1 MATNVAPSARG
12 NTVGACSGPVKNG
25 RRWYSRCCETNTAPD
40 KNMHSIK
47 PDPQAPFFIVLNA
60 GSGSTE
66 TAVRRSVIEEVL
78 TRAGRRFE
86 LALVDDPE
94 NIADIAAHTAARAKA
109 AGGILVAAGGDGTI
123 NAVAREAV
131 GQGCLFG
138 VLPQGTFNYFGRT
151 HHIPEDLGDA
161 VRAMLEAHVQPV
173 QVGAVNERIFLVN
186 ASIGLYPRLLEER
199 EIDKRH
205 FGRSRFV
212 AFLSG
217 LKTFFSPHR
226 RLRITLELDG
236 KQHALRTSTLFV
248 GNNRLQM
255 EQVGIAPLSDAVED
269 GKLAAIA
276 PKSVGK
282 LGMLGLILRAMAGR
296 LGEADNLVTFSFKRM
311 TVKPRKFYGKRRVK
325 VATDGEVTQMS
336 TPLEFKV
343 LEGQLLLLKPTAV
356 GESQASAPDEPRLPV
371 QSGA

>member
-1 MATNVAPSARG
+1 M
-12 NTVGACSGPVKNG
+12 G
-25 RRWYSRCCETNTAPD
+25 RPCENRQAVVQSVQRNHYDTD
-40 KNMHSIK
+40 KTMQAIK

-60 GSGSTE
+60 CSGSSETE
-66 TAVRRSVIEEVL
+66 LRRSVIEEVL
-78 TRAGRRFE
+78 TGARRRFE
-86 LALVDDPE
+86 LALVDDPG
-94 NIADIAAHTAARAKA
+94 NLAAIAACTAAKA
-109 AGGILVAAGGDGTI
+109 SAADGILVAAGGDGTI

-131 GQGCLFG
+131 VQGCLFG

-161 VRAMLEAHVQPV
+161 VRALLDAQVQPV
-173 QVGAVNERIFLVN
+173 QVGVVNDRIFLVN

-199 EIDKRH
+199 ELDKKQ

-236 KQHALRTSTLFV
+236 KERTLRTSTLFV

-255 EQVGIAPLSDAVED
+255 EQVGIAPLSDALED

-282 LGMLGLILRAMAGR
+282 LGMLGLMLRAMMGR

-325 VATDGEVTQMS
+325 VATDGEVTQMN
-336 TPLEFKV
+336 TPLEFRV
-343 LEGQLLLLKPTAV
+343 LEGQLLLLKPADTAAARA
-356 GESQASAPDEPRLPV
+356 GNARAAAQPRMQA
-371 QSGA
+371 

>member
-1 MATNVAPSARG
+1 MQ
-12 NTVGACSGPVKNG
+12 
-25 RRWYSRCCETNTAPD
+25 
-40 KNMHSIK
+40 SIQ

-60 GSGSTE
+60 GSGSSETE
-66 TAVRRSVIEEVL
+66 LRRSVIEEVL
-78 TRAGRRFE
+78 AQAGRRFE
-86 LALVDDPE
+86 LALVGDPG
-94 NIADIAAHTAARAKA
+94 NIAGIAARMASRAKA

-131 GQGCLFG
+131 SQGCLFG

-161 VRAMLEAHVQPV
+161 VRALLDAYVQPV
-173 QVGAVNERIFLVN
+173 QVGMVNDRIFLVN

-199 EIDKRH
+199 ELDKRQ

-217 LKTFFSPHR
+217 LKTVFSPHR

-236 KQHALRTSTLFV
+236 KEHALRTSTLFV

-255 EQVGIAPLSDAVED
+255 EQVGIPPLSDAVED

-282 LGMLGLILRAMAGR
+282 FGMLGLMLRAMVGR
-296 LGEADNLVTFSFKRM
+296 LGDADNLVTFSFKRM
-311 TVKPRKFYGKRRVK
+311 TVKPRRFYGKRRVK
-325 VATDGEVTQMS
+325 VATDGEVTQMN
-336 TPLEFKV
+336 TPLEFRV
-343 LEGQLLLLKPTAV
+343 LEGQLLLLKPAAAAV
-356 GESQASAPDEPRLPV
+356 AQAEAGRAAADSPRM
-371 QSGA
+371 QA

>member
-1 MATNVAPSARG
+1 MQA
-12 NTVGACSGPVKNG
+12 
-25 RRWYSRCCETNTAPD
+25 
-40 KNMHSIK
+40 IK

-60 GSGSTE
+60 GSGSSE
-66 TAVRRSVIEEVL
+66 TALRRSVIEEVL
-78 TRAGRRFE
+78 TQAGRPFA
-86 LALVDDPE
+86 LALVDDPGKIDE
-94 NIADIAAHTAARAKA
+94 IAAGTASKARA

-131 GQGCLFG
+131 AQGCLFG

-161 VRAMLEAHVQPV
+161 VRALLDAQVQPV
-173 QVGAVNERIFLVN
+173 QVGVVNDRIFLVN

-199 EIDKRH
+199 EIDKKQ
-205 FGRSRFV
+205 FGRSRLV

-236 KQHALRTSTLFV
+236 KEHALRTSTLFV

-282 LGMLGLILRAMAGR
+282 LGMLGLLLRALMGR
-296 LGEADNLVTFSFKRM
+296 LGEADNLVTFSFRRM
-311 TVKPRKFYGKRRVK
+311 TVRPRKFYGKRRVK
-325 VATDGEVTQMS
+325 VATDGEVTQMN
-336 TPLEFKV
+336 TPLEFRV
-343 LEGQLLLLKPTAV
+343 LEGQLLLLKPAGAIDARASTAPAA
-356 GESQASAPDEPRLPV
+356 GAPRMQA
-371 QSGA
+371 

>member
-1 MATNVAPSARG
+1 MI
-12 NTVGACSGPVKNG
+12 
-25 RRWYSRCCETNTAPD
+25 D
-40 KNMHSIK
+40 
-47 PDPQAPFFIVLNA
+47 
-60 GSGSTE
+60 
-66 TAVRRSVIEEVL
+66 EVL
-78 TRAGRRFE
+78 TQAGRTFQ

-94 NIADIAAHTAARAKA
+94 NIAAIAARTALQAKA

-131 GQGCLFG
+131 DKGCLFG

-161 VRAMLEAHVQPV
+161 VRALLDAHVQPV
-173 QVGAVNERIFLVN
+173 QVGMVNDRIFLVN
-186 ASIGLYPRLLEER
+186 ASIGLYPRMLEER
-199 EIDKRH
+199 EIDKKH

-236 KQHALRTSTLFV
+236 KEHALRTSTLFV

-255 EQVGIAPLSDAVED
+255 EQVGIPPLSDAVED

-282 LGMLGLILRAMAGR
+282 LGMLGLMVRAMLGR
-296 LGEADNLVTFSFKRM
+296 LGDADNLVTFSFKRM

-325 VATDGEVTQMS
+325 VATDGEVAQMN
-336 TPLEFKV
+336 TPLEFRV
-343 LEGQLLLLKPTAV
+343 LEGQLLLLKPAAA
-356 GESQASAPDEPRLPV
+356 QPQRAAPDTALR
-371 QSGA
+371 QA

>member
-1 MATNVAPSARG
+1 MQA
-12 NTVGACSGPVKNG
+12 
-25 RRWYSRCCETNTAPD
+25 
-40 KNMHSIK
+40 IK

-60 GSGSTE
+60 GSGSSE
-66 TAVRRSVIEEVL
+66 TALRRSVIEEVL
-78 TRAGRRFE
+78 TQAGRRFE
-86 LALVDDPE
+86 LALVDDPGKIDE
-94 NIADIAAHTAARAKA
+94 IAARTASTARA

-131 GQGCLFG
+131 AQGCLFG

-161 VRAMLEAHVQPV
+161 VRALLDAQVQPV
-173 QVGAVNERIFLVN
+173 QVGVVNDRIFLVN

-199 EIDKRH
+199 EIDKKQ
-205 FGRSRFV
+205 FGRSRLV

-236 KQHALRTSTLFV
+236 KEHALRTSTLFV

-255 EQVGIAPLSDAVED
+255 EQVGIGPLSDAVED

-282 LGMLGLILRAMAGR
+282 LGMLGLMLRALMGR
-296 LGEADNLVTFSFKRM
+296 LGEADNLVTFSFRRM
-311 TVKPRKFYGKRRVK
+311 TVRPRKFYGKRRVK
-325 VATDGEVTQMS
+325 VATDGEVTQMN
-336 TPLEFKV
+336 TPLEFRV
-343 LEGQLLLLKPTAV
+343 LEGQLLLLKPAGAIDARASTAPV
-356 GESQASAPDEPRLPV
+356 AGAPRMQA
-371 QSGA
+371 

>member
-1 MATNVAPSARG
+1 MI
-12 NTVGACSGPVKNG
+12 
-25 RRWYSRCCETNTAPD
+25 D
-40 KNMHSIK
+40 
-47 PDPQAPFFIVLNA
+47 
-60 GSGSTE
+60 
-66 TAVRRSVIEEVL
+66 EVL
-78 TRAGRRFE
+78 TQAGRTFQ

-94 NIADIAAHTAARAKA
+94 NIAAIAARTALQARA

-131 GQGCLFG
+131 DKGCLFG

-161 VRAMLEAHVQPV
+161 VRALLDAHVQPV
-173 QVGAVNERIFLVN
+173 QVGMVNDRIFLVN
-186 ASIGLYPRLLEER
+186 ASIGLYPRMLEER
-199 EIDKRH
+199 EIDKKH

-236 KQHALRTSTLFV
+236 KEHALRTSTLFV

-282 LGMLGLILRAMAGR
+282 LGMLGLMVRAMLGR
-296 LGEADNLVTFSFKRM
+296 LGDADNLVTFSFKRM

-325 VATDGEVTQMS
+325 VATDGEVTQMN
-336 TPLEFKV
+336 TPLEFRV
-343 LEGQLLLLKPTAV
+343 LEGQLLLLKPAAA
-356 GESQASAPDEPRLPV
+356 QPQRAAPDTALK
-371 QSGA
+371 QA